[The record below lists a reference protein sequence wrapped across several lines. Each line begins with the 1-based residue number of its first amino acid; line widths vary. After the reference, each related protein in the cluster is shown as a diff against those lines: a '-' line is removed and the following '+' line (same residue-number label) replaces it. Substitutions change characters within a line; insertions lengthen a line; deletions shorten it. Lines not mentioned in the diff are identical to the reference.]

1 LKSLMSLPET
11 TGKSKLKSFFLRIR
25 AKKGTNIAAVAL
37 ARTVLCIVHHLLTV
51 QEIYQ
56 GEQHDKDDEVEYLR
70 IPKQIMY
77 LDDMIRYVA
86 KAGYEGRKKTPGS
99 G

>member
-1 LKSLMSLPET
+1 
-11 TGKSKLKSFFLRIR
+11 
-25 AKKGTNIAAVAL
+25 
-37 ARTVLCIVHHLLTV
+37 VHHLLTV

-56 GEQHDKDDEVEYLR
+56 EEQHDKDDEVEYLR